1 MNADFVANKI
11 PVEFIKEEAFWGTY
25 SRDIYFGVNGTRY
38 RETWKT
44 LMSYSIMI
52 KIISTQIIK
61 VLMLIDVK
69 SNL

>member
-38 RETWKT
+38 RETLKDFNE
-44 LMSYSIMI
+44 LQHYD
-52 KIISTQIIK
+52 Q
-61 VLMLIDVK
+61 
-69 SNL
+69 NY

>member
-1 MNADFVANKI
+1 MRILLQIKHLLNSLKKKYFEELI
-11 PVEFIKEEAFWGTY
+11 PEIFILELMVQDTEKHG
-25 SRDIYFGVNGTRY
+25 
-38 RETWKT
+38 KT